1 MFDPVTLR
9 AILLGASVIL
19 SVLFFPYGINFYIL
33 MRRATEYQVPKAE
46 SKKKKSPVAIQLPI
60 FNERY
65 VVQRLLDSCSKMAD
79 DYGRDLVQIQVLDD
93 STDETTNIAKETV
106 DGYRSAGYDVEFVHR
121 DNREGYKAGAL
132 QNGLGTCKYPFV
144 AIFDADFV
152 PEKDFLSRV
161 MPHFEDEKLSMVQC
175 KWGHVNRNYNIVTKA
190 IAIGYD
196 GHHVLEQT
204 GRYAANFLLNFNGS
218 AGIIRRAA
226 IDDAG
231 GWQPDTLAE
240 DLDLSYRMQLKG
252 WKAMYL
258 RDVECL
264 AEIPPTIPAV
274 VKQQARWASG
284 SIRTCRKLLWKVLG
298 DKRLTLG
305 QKLESFVHLSFYS
318 VHPLMLSAYVIGII
332 AAMLNIRLV
341 QFDAPGFLTEPL
353 KKAGVFPTLSP
364 FQAPVQYLSSVGY
377 GLLAYISGLA
387 QNTWAATLAM
397 PQWVALN
404 LTIAFCAVSM
414 WIFYASALRTQG
426 MKIRGQIQALGALG
440 LIGFGISLSNTI
452 AVAQGLFGRSS
463 GVFTRTPKYRIE
475 QTVDTWRDKKY
486 QIKIDKIVLLEIM
499 AGVIGIVSIVKAYFS
514 SPTPNWGIIPL
525 LLLYTCS
532 YLFMARIT
540 LRDTIRAKM
549 ARV

>member
-1 MFDPVTLR
+1 M
-9 AILLGASVIL
+9 
-19 SVLFFPYGINFYIL
+19 LFFPYGINFYIL
-33 MRRATEYQVPKAE
+33 MKRASEYHVPKTE
-46 SKKKKSPVAIQLPI
+46 SNKKATVAIQLPI

-106 DGYRSAGYDVEFVHR
+106 DGYRSAGYDMEFVHR
-121 DNREGYKAGAL
+121 ENRDGFKAGAL
-132 QNGLGTCKYPFV
+132 QNGLKTCKQPFV

-152 PEKDFLSRV
+152 PPKDFLGRV
-161 MPHFEDEKLSMVQC
+161 MPYFEDDKLSMVQC

-196 GHHVLEQT
+196 GHHVLEQA
-204 GRYAANFLLNFNGS
+204 GRYAANYLLNFNGS

-240 DLDLSYRMQLKG
+240 DLDLSYRMQLNG
-252 WKAMYL
+252 WKALYL

-264 AEIPPTIPAV
+264 AEVPPTIPAV
-274 VKQQARWASG
+274 KKQQARWASG
-284 SIRTCRKLLWKVLG
+284 SIRTCKKLLWKVLG

-305 QKLESFVHLSFYS
+305 QKLEAFVHLSFYS
-318 VHPLMLSAYVIGII
+318 VHPLMLSAYAIGII

-353 KKAGVFPTLSP
+353 KKAGVPFFSEVNP
-364 FQAPVQYLSSVGY
+364 FQAPVQFLSDLGY
-377 GLLAYISGLA
+377 GVWSYIISLGQTA
-387 QNTWAATLAM
+387 WAATLAM

-414 WIFYASALRTQG
+414 WIFYATALRTQG
-426 MKIRGQIQALGALG
+426 MRIKGQIQALGALG

-452 AVAQGLFGRSS
+452 AVAQGVFGRDS

-475 QTVDTWRDKKY
+475 RTIDTWRDKKY
-486 QIKIDKIVLLEIM
+486 QIKIDKIVLLEVL
-499 AGVIGIVSIVKAYFS
+499 AGIIGIVSIAKAYFS

-532 YLFMARIT
+532 YLFIARIT
-540 LRDTIRAKM
+540 MRDTTRAKL
-549 ARV
+549 AQV